1 MTRRALL
8 HLSCL
13 AAAAIGIGLGFA
25 DASPTSQSRLP
36 DPNTWVPG
44 GTATAAAPAGPSPVI
59 YPDQRLPLAF
69 SHAKHLARA
78 MACTDCHA
86 DALTSTE
93 SKDDLLPGEPVCA
106 RCHPIDRAQPDRVV
120 AGQPPAT
127 CVTCHPGYTAGA
139 PVDRTTIPPA
149 NLIFDHA
156 AHGRTACKTCHG
168 DLTTVD
174 VATRDALPTMATCLT
189 CHDGKDHDGVV
200 VASECTTCHLA
211 DPGGKVRTA
220 LPDGVL
226 APKSGVL
233 GDAHDPGW
241 ADHHA
246 AAARAPGA
254 TCSSCHAEH
263 ECADCHAGTI
273 KPFAYHP
280 GDYQQSHAI
289 DARRGVPDCSVCH
302 RASTFCI
309 GCHERSG
316 VGARGETDFSAS
328 GTDDLKFHPAGWAQ
342 RPHAAEAKRNLDAC
356 ASCHRDEFCT
366 TCHTAEPGTPQI
378 SPHPRGWRNSS
389 RCKAMDKRNRRVCL
403 RCHVTDDEIGCGW
416 SAGAL

>member
-1 MTRRALL
+1 MKRIAFHTA
-8 HLSCL
+8 CL
-13 AAAAIGIGLGFA
+13 VVAAVAGIAVAAP
-25 DASPTSQSRLP
+25 SSQSRLP

-44 GTATAAAPAGPSPVI
+44 GTAVTPSGPSPVI
-59 YPDQRLPLAF
+59 YPAQRLPLAF

-86 DALTSTE
+86 DALTATE
-93 SKDDLLPGEPVCA
+93 AKADLLPGEDVCA
-106 RCHPIDRAQPDRVV
+106 RCHPIDRAQPERVV
-120 AGQPPAT
+120 AGQPPAK
-127 CVTCHPGYTAGA
+127 CVTCHPAYTAGQ
-139 PVDRTTIPPA
+139 PVDRTSIPTA

-156 AHGRTACKTCHG
+156 AHGTSACKDCHG
-168 DLTTVD
+168 DLSAVD
-174 VATRDALPTMATCLT
+174 VATRDALPAMSTCLS
-189 CHDGKDHDGVV
+189 CHDGKQA
-200 VASECTTCHLA
+200 ASECTTCHLA

-241 ADHHA
+241 SDHHA

-280 GDYQQSHAI
+280 GDYAQNHAV
-289 DARRGVPDCSVCH
+289 DGRRGVPDCGVCH
-302 RASTFCI
+302 RASTFCV

-316 VGARGETDFSAS
+316 VAARGETDFSAS
-328 GTDDLKFHPAGWAQ
+328 SDELRFHPVGWAQ
-342 RPHAAEAKRNLDAC
+342 APHAAEAKRNLDAC

-366 TCHTAEPGTPQI
+366 TCHSAEPGTPQV

-389 RCKAMDKRNRRVCL
+389 RCKAMDRRNRRMCL
-403 RCHVTDDEIGCGW
+403 RCHVTDDELGCGW
-416 SAGAL
+416 SAGL